1 MVKRPSNLLTT
12 FMVLGTLV
20 TAGLVMLSAQKT
32 RSAVPETTGH
42 ASEVLETDLSEDD
55 SKVSILAPDG
65 SMTLIVENKRSGEDT
80 INQKFSIMSE
90 DDQTVEIYSFDSLK
104 DQLVSVPYNTFSPD
118 NKFIFLKTITPSGNE
133 YIVMR
138 TDGKFILEESK
149 TVAVIESFN
158 QKFQNLVV
166 TDVTG
171 WGGKNLIVVNTDL
184 KEQGVGPSFW
194 FDVSNLS
201 FIRLASRFN

>member
-65 SMTLIVENKRSGEDT
+65 SMTLIVKNKRSGEDT

-90 DDQTVEIYSFDSLK
+90 DDQTVEIYSSDSLK